1 MGRTRDTV
9 ESTWC
14 IKDTRLRLIGTAGI
28 RDGES
33 QAEGLGIERSVAAAK
48 SAKLVI
54 CVLDG
59 SRIQTGDDLRSISV
73 AREAKLSV
81 LVINKADLGIRL
93 TENYGFDKVFYVS
106 VKTGEGMKELSDYLG
121 GLVEYNDNESI
132 ITNARQA
139 ALLHKAVNS
148 LKEAQISAKMGQTA
162 DAFLLDAEAGL
173 GYLGEVLG
181 KNPSMDIVNE
191 IFSKFCVGK

>member
-1 MGRTRDTV
+1 M
-9 ESTWC
+9 
-14 IKDTRLRLIGTAGI
+14 
-28 RDGES
+28 
-33 QAEGLGIERSVAAAK
+33 
-48 SAKLVI
+48 
-54 CVLDG
+54 
-59 SRIQTGDDLRSISV
+59 
-73 AREAKLSV
+73 
-81 LVINKADLGIRL
+81 
-93 TENYGFDKVFYVS
+93 
-106 VKTGEGMKELSDYLG
+106 G